1 MTGFG
6 RASVDLGNRRL
17 RIEIR
22 SVNHRGLD
30 LKIRSHA
37 PDTYCDAE
45 ISRVVRGAVE
55 RGAITVSI
63 RDEAGPTDATIDE
76 GRAKSVYAA
85 LQKLQR
91 ELGVSEPIGLT
102 TIAAFLGANAG
113 TPEISGEAL
122 WEVLRPGVERALGEL
137 RATRAR
143 EGAALAVDLRARVAK
158 LQELAG
164 AIAVAAA
171 GLPDKFVRRLE
182 ERLAA
187 VRELPGFEPGRLAQE
202 AALMAER
209 LDVSEEI
216 TRLETH
222 LGHLLEIL
230 GGRAQIGG
238 GVGGGVAGAGGV
250 PGASQAV
257 GRKLDFVIQEVGREL
272 NTVGSKAQDAGI
284 AGLVIDGKVELE
296 KIREQAQNIE

>member
-6 RASVDLGNRRL
+6 RASVDLGGRRF

-45 ISRVVRGAVE
+45 ISRVVRAAVE
-55 RGAITVSI
+55 RGAITISI
-63 RDEAGPTDATIDE
+63 REEAAPTAVTIDE
-76 GRAKSVYAA
+76 SRAKSVYAA
-85 LQKLQR
+85 LQRLQR
-91 ELGVSEPIGLT
+91 ELGLSEPIGLA

-113 TPEISGEAL
+113 APEISGEAL
-122 WEVLRPGVERALGEL
+122 WEILRPGFEHALGEL

-143 EGAALAVDLRARVAK
+143 EGAALTVDLRARVAR

-164 AIAVAAA
+164 AIAAGAA

-187 VRELPGFEPGRLAQE
+187 VREQPGFEPGRLAQE

-230 GGRAQIGG
+230 AGRA
-238 GVGGGVAGAGGV
+238 AGASG
-250 PGASQAV
+250 PSQAV
-257 GRKLDFVIQEVGREL
+257 GRRLDFVIQEVGREL

-284 AGLVIDGKVELE
+284 AAVVIEGKVELE

>member
-6 RASVDLGNRRL
+6 RASVDLGGKRL

-30 LKIRSHA
+30 LKIRSQT

-45 ISRVVRGAVE
+45 ISRVVRAGVE
-55 RGAITVSI
+55 RGSITVSI
-63 RDEAGPTDATIDE
+63 RDDVTPAAVVIDE
-76 GRAKSVYAA
+76 ARAKTVYAA
-85 LQKLQR
+85 LQRLQR
-91 ELGVSEPIGLT
+91 ELGLHEPIDLAT
-102 TIAAFLGANAG
+102 VAAFLGADAG
-113 TPEISGEAL
+113 APEVSGEAL
-122 WEVLRPGVERALGEL
+122 WEVLRPGVESALVEL

-143 EGAALAVDLRARVAK
+143 EGAALAVDLRVRVGK
-158 LQELAG
+158 LKELG
-164 AIAVAAA
+164 RAIAAGAA

-187 VRELPGFEPGRLAQE
+187 VREQPGFEPGRLAQE

-230 GGRAQIGG
+230 SGAQGGAP
-238 GVGGGVAGAGGV
+238 AAA
-250 PGASQAV
+250 ASQAV

>member
-6 RASVDLGNRRL
+6 RASVDLGGKRL

-45 ISRVVRGAVE
+45 ISRVVRGTVE

-63 RDEAGPTDATIDE
+63 REEAPPAAVVIDEA
-76 GRAKSVYAA
+76 RAKTVYAA
-85 LQKLQR
+85 LQRLHQ
-91 ELGVSEPIGLT
+91 ELGLSEPIGLAT
-102 TIAAFLGANAG
+102 VAAFLGANAG
-113 TPEISGEAL
+113 APEVSGEAL
-122 WEVLRPGVERALGEL
+122 WEALRPGIESAIGEL

-143 EGAALAVDLRARVAK
+143 EGAALAADLRTRVNK
-158 LQELAG
+158 LQELAR
-164 AIAVAAA
+164 AIAAGAA

-187 VRELPGFEPGRLAQE
+187 VRELPGFEAGRLAQE

-230 GGRAQIGG
+230 DGRGNPA
-238 GVGGGVAGAGGV
+238 
-250 PGASQAV
+250 ASQAV

>member
-30 LKIRSHA
+30 LKIRSHT

-45 ISRVVRGAVE
+45 ISRVVRAAVE

-63 RDEAGPTDATIDE
+63 RDEAGPTDSLIDE

-85 LQKLQR
+85 LQRLQR
-91 ELGVSEPIGLT
+91 ELGLSEPIGLGT
-102 TIAAFLGANAG
+102 VAAFLGANAG
-113 TPEISGEAL
+113 APELSGEAL
-122 WEVLRPGVERALGEL
+122 WEVLRPGLETALGEL

-143 EGAALAVDLRARVAK
+143 EGAALALDLRARVEK
-158 LQELAG
+158 LQELARS
-164 AIAVAAA
+164 IAA
-171 GLPDKFVRRLE
+171 GAADLPDKFVRRLE

-187 VRELPGFEPGRLAQE
+187 VREQPGFEPGRLAQE

-222 LGHLLEIL
+222 LGHLLEIIAA
-230 GGRAQIGG
+230 RAT
-238 GVGGGVAGAGGV
+238 A
-250 PGASQAV
+250 PGSSQAV